1 MARPKR
7 GEILSLTIDDLAF
20 GGEGVGR
27 ADGYVVF
34 VPGGLPGDRLRVRL
48 VQVRSRFGRGVIDA
62 IEEPSPQ
69 RVEAPCPYFGHCGG
83 CRLQHMAYPAQLAF
97 KAKQVVDALERL
109 GGLKGIEVRPI
120 IGATETFG
128 YRNKMEFTVARG
140 AKEPL
145 VVGLHEAD
153 RYDSVLDIDRCL
165 LQSDRMNA
173 LLGEARAF
181 FVERGLTVY
190 DQDSGEGLLRFLM
203 LREGTHTGE
212 LMANVVTSAP
222 AVSELAPVAP
232 RLQARD
238 AGTTSVVMNV
248 NPKKASVAVGVE
260 EHLLGG
266 RDHIRERVGG
276 LTFQVSASSFFQT
289 NTRQAERLFELVLD
303 SAGLTGTE
311 TVYDL
316 YSGTGAISLLL
327 ARRARWVYGVEV
339 AQAAVD
345 DAGVNAAA
353 NGITNCTFVCGEVRF
368 VLPSLIAKGVTAEV
382 VVADPPRAGFHPK
395 ALHALITLGARRI
408 VYVSCNPTTLA
419 RDLGELVRGGYR
431 LEWVQPVD
439 MFPHTPA
446 HRGGGP
452 AGARR
457 LVRSYL
463 LRRLWQS
470 LLVLFG
476 VSVVVF
482 LILHL
487 TGDPGRAPAAARR
500 DRGGHREVP
509 HRDGLRRP
517 GGGPVPPLPQGRAA
531 RGLRRV
537 PAPRRARDGPRVR
550 APARHLPARG
560 GGPAD
565 RALPGDPGGHRVG
578 GPAEHRGRLR
588 LDGGGAARPGHAHL
602 LARDHAD
609 PGLLGA
615 AQLAALLGA
624 RAGSST

>member
-62 IEEPSPQ
+62 VEQPSPQ
-69 RVEAPCPYFGHCGG
+69 RVEAPCPYFGRCGG
-83 CRLQHMAYPAQLAF
+83 CRLQHMAYRAQLAY

-120 IGATETFG
+120 MGAMETFG

-140 AKEPL
+140 AGGPV

-153 RYDSVLDIDRCL
+153 RYDSVLDIERCL

-181 FVERGLTVY
+181 FSERGLTVY
-190 DQDSGEGLLRFLM
+190 EQESGEGLLRFLM

-222 AVSELAPVAP
+222 AVSELAPLAQ

-238 AGTTSVVMNV
+238 PGTTSVVMNV

-266 RDHIRERVGG
+266 RDHIREEVGG
-276 LTFQVSASSFFQT
+276 LAFQVSANSFFQT
-289 NTRQAERLFELVLD
+289 NTRQAERLFELVID

-327 ARRARWVYGVEV
+327 ARRARWVYGIEV

-345 DAGVNAAA
+345 DAGVNAAV
-353 NGITNCTFVCGEVRF
+353 NRITNCTFVCGEVRF
-368 VLPSLIAKGVTAEV
+368 ALPSLIAKGVTAEV

-395 ALHALITLGARRI
+395 ALYALITLGARRI

-439 MFPHTPA
+439 MFPHTPHIEA
-446 HRGGGP
+446 V
-452 AGARR
+452 AR
-457 LVRSYL
+457 L
-463 LRRLWQS
+463 
-470 LLVLFG
+470 
-476 VSVVVF
+476 
-482 LILHL
+482 
-487 TGDPGRAPAAARR
+487 
-500 DRGGHREVP
+500 E
-509 HRDGLRRP
+509 
-517 GGGPVPPLPQGRAA
+517 
-531 RGLRRV
+531 RV
-537 PAPRRARDGPRVR
+537 A
-550 APARHLPARG
+550 
-560 GGPAD
+560 
-565 RALPGDPGGHRVG
+565 
-578 GPAEHRGRLR
+578 
-588 LDGGGAARPGHAHL
+588 
-602 LARDHAD
+602 
-609 PGLLGA
+609 
-615 AQLAALLGA
+615 
-624 RAGSST
+624 S

>member
-48 VQVRSRFGRGVIDA
+48 VQARSRFGRGVIDA
-62 IEEPSPQ
+62 VEEPSPQ
-69 RVEAPCPYFGHCGG
+69 RVEAPCPYFGRCGG
-83 CRLQHMAYPAQLAF
+83 CRLQHMAYPAQLAY
-97 KAKQVVDALERL
+97 KAKQVADALQRL
-109 GGLKGIEVRPI
+109 GGLTGIEVRPI
-120 IGATETFG
+120 IGAEETFG
-128 YRNKMEFTVARG
+128 YRNKMEFTVARSPK
-140 AKEPL
+140 APL

-153 RYDSVLDIDRCL
+153 RYDAVLDIERCL

-173 LLGEARAF
+173 LLAEARGF
-181 FVERGLTVY
+181 FAERGLTVY
-190 DQDSGEGLLRFLM
+190 EQDTGEGLLRFLM
-203 LREGTHTGE
+203 LREGRHTGE
-212 LMANVVTSAP
+212 LMTNVVTSAP
-222 AVSELAPVAP
+222 AVSELAPLAQ

-289 NTRQAERLFELVLD
+289 NTRQAERLFDLVID

-327 ARRARWVYGVEV
+327 ARRARWVYGIEV

-345 DAGVNAAA
+345 DAGLNAAA
-353 NGITNCTFVCGEVRF
+353 NSITNCTFVCGEVRF

-431 LEWVQPVD
+431 LEWVQPLD
-439 MFPHTPA
+439 MFPHTPHIEA
-446 HRGGGP
+446 V
-452 AGARR
+452 AR
-457 LVRSYL
+457 L
-463 LRRLWQS
+463 
-470 LLVLFG
+470 
-476 VSVVVF
+476 
-482 LILHL
+482 
-487 TGDPGRAPAAARR
+487 
-500 DRGGHREVP
+500 E
-509 HRDGLRRP
+509 
-517 GGGPVPPLPQGRAA
+517 
-531 RGLRRV
+531 
-537 PAPRRARDGPRVR
+537 
-550 APARHLPARG
+550 
-560 GGPAD
+560 
-565 RALPGDPGGHRVG
+565 
-578 GPAEHRGRLR
+578 
-588 LDGGGAARPGHAHL
+588 
-602 LARDHAD
+602 
-609 PGLLGA
+609 
-615 AQLAALLGA
+615 
-624 RAGSST
+624 RAGS

>member
-1 MARPKR
+1 MPRPKR

-62 IEEPSPQ
+62 VEQPSAQ
-69 RVEAPCPYFGHCGG
+69 RVEAPCPYFGRCGG
-83 CRLQHMAYPAQLAF
+83 CRLQHLAYPAQLAF
-97 KAKQVVDALERL
+97 KAKQVADALARL
-109 GGLKGIEVRPI
+109 GGLADVEVRPI
-120 IGATETFG
+120 IGAEDTFG
-128 YRNKMEFTVARG
+128 YRNKMEFTVARS
-140 AKEPL
+140 ATAPL
-145 VVGLHEAD
+145 VVGLHETD
-153 RYDSVLDIDRCL
+153 RYDSVLDIERCL

-173 LLGEARAF
+173 LLNEARAF

-190 DQDSGEGLLRFLM
+190 EQDSGEGLLRFLM

-212 LMANVVTSAP
+212 LMTNVVTSAP
-222 AVSELAPVAP
+222 AVSELAPLAG

-238 AGTTSVVMNV
+238 TGTTSVVMNV

-266 RDHIRERVGG
+266 RDHIRERVAG
-276 LTFQVSASSFFQT
+276 LTFQVSANSFFQT
-289 NTRQAERLFELVLD
+289 NTRQAERLFELVVD
-303 SAGLTGTE
+303 SAELTGRE

-327 ARRARWVYGVEV
+327 ARRARWVYGIEV

-353 NGITNCTFVCGEVRF
+353 NAISNCTFVCGEVRF

-395 ALHALITLGARRI
+395 ALHALVTLGARRI

-439 MFPHTPA
+439 MFPHTPHIEA
-446 HRGGGP
+446 V
-452 AGARR
+452 AR
-457 LVRSYL
+457 L
-463 LRRLWQS
+463 
-470 LLVLFG
+470 
-476 VSVVVF
+476 
-482 LILHL
+482 
-487 TGDPGRAPAAARR
+487 
-500 DRGGHREVP
+500 E
-509 HRDGLRRP
+509 
-517 GGGPVPPLPQGRAA
+517 
-531 RGLRRV
+531 
-537 PAPRRARDGPRVR
+537 
-550 APARHLPARG
+550 
-560 GGPAD
+560 
-565 RALPGDPGGHRVG
+565 
-578 GPAEHRGRLR
+578 
-588 LDGGGAARPGHAHL
+588 
-602 LARDHAD
+602 
-609 PGLLGA
+609 
-615 AQLAALLGA
+615 
-624 RAGSST
+624 RAGP